1 MTEEDKSEPSKEG
14 PRELEQRLLSSSIS
28 SEKSPDSDLHKENYT
43 PDKKLISNTQTYVQE
58 PATVPK
64 RIKWLQTITY
74 YCIYIAEGF
83 TWGCIG
89 PTLLLLAEQNRTT
102 QESIGTLFVGT

>member
-1 MTEEDKSEPSKEG
+1 MTEENKSEPSEKG
-14 PRELEQRLLSSSIS
+14 SQGIGQRLLSPSIS
-28 SEKSPDSDLHKENYT
+28 SEENPDSDFHIETYA
-43 PDKKLISNTQTYVQE
+43 PDKKLISNTQTSIQE
-58 PATVPK
+58 PATVSK

-89 PTLLLLAEQNRTT
+89 PTLLLLAEQNGTT
-102 QESIGTLFVGT
+102 QESIGSLFVGT